1 MLSSV
6 VRKETPERLQLNLR
20 ARQGVMAGV
29 AYGPPD
35 RAPDLIFLH
44 ANGFAGEVY
53 APLLAP
59 LGAQG
64 FRVVALDQRGHG
76 RTTLPADPAGRSS
89 YADLAGDLRAAA
101 TSLGASAPVL
111 AGHSMGATAGLLAA
125 AGKGLPVR
133 QIVLFEPVIAPR
145 FHRVADDRLRPGR
158 LGAGRVLARAA
169 LRRREVFESQEAIFA
184 AYRGRGAFATW
195 DDDALAAYVR
205 SAFVK
210 TEGGDYRLACDPAW
224 EASNYLVNGHDPLL
238 ALRMSRSPAW
248 ILRSTLNS
256 TCRVGSGR
264 WLRVLKPD
272 LVLRTVPGS
281 THFLPVEQPDYA
293 RRVLEAALRGEP
305 FPENAADKWPPS
317 RTKRPE

>member
-1 MLSSV
+1 MGP
-6 VRKETPERLQLNLR
+6 PERLQLQLR
-20 ARQGVMAGV
+20 TRRGVMAGV

-44 ANGFAGEVY
+44 ANGFTGEVY
-53 APLLAP
+53 APVLAP
-59 LGAQG
+59 LGAMG

-76 RTTLPADPAGRSS
+76 RTTLSADPAGRSS
-89 YADLAGDLRAAA
+89 YADLAADLRAAA
-101 TSLGASAPVL
+101 KSLGASAPVL
-111 AGHSMGATAGLLAA
+111 AGHSMGATASLLAA
-125 AGKGLPVR
+125 AGKGLAIR
-133 QIVLFEPVIAPR
+133 QMVLFEPVVAPR

-195 DDDALAAYVR
+195 DDDALAAYVG
-205 SAFVK
+205 SAFLE
-210 TEGGDYRLACDPAW
+210 TESGGYQLACAPAW

-238 ALRMSRSPAW
+238 ALRMSAAPAW

-272 LVLRTVPGS
+272 VVLRTVPGS
-281 THFLPVEQPDYA
+281 THFLPIEQPQYA

-305 FPENAADKWPPS
+305 FPEPRIGQVDAVADA
-317 RTKRPE
+317 RPE